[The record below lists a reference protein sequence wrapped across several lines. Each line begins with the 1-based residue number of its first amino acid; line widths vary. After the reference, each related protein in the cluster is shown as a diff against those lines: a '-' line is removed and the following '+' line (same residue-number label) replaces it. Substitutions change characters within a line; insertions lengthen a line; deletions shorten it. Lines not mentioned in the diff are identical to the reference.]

1 MRKRVIAGIGAAA
14 VAVAVTGGAVAF
26 AGNNDSE
33 GGVTGPQ
40 SDRAVQAALQA
51 TGGGTANAVERDTEG
66 GGVWEV
72 EITKPDGAV
81 VDVRLDE
88 NFNLVVIDGDN
99 ESSDTGD
106 SGA

>member
-1 MRKRVIAGIGAAA
+1 MRKRVIVGI
-14 VAVAVTGGAVAF
+14 VAVATAAGVTGGAVAI
-26 AGNNDSE
+26 AGNDAE

-40 SDRAVQAALQA
+40 ADRAVQAALVA
-51 TGGGTANAVERDTEG
+51 TGGGTANAVERDGEG

-72 EITKPDGAV
+72 EVRKPDGTV

-88 NFNLVVIDGDN
+88 NYTLVVIDGDN
-99 ESSDTGD
+99 EAADTDD